1 MEDYSMKTNYN
12 ERREVREINYLKE
25 MYQKMISEKLKT
37 QELEK
42 MASYLAKVQK
52 ADGSWSVID
61 DYKVDSDI
69 RVAYAYMPTYF
80 ATAALIAADLKVNFK
95 KDSIEKNAL
104 VSGLIFAT
112 GRNLV
117 GHGYDATASLLEAI
131 AIYKNAGVYKWM
143 RENREFAEEFCNMF
157 EEHIQTF
164 RHLVESG
171 RTVSDWNRDFR
182 KEFEKE
188 IADYEANANPYVW
201 YAAYGSNINR
211 ERFMEYI
218 NECTDKTEPKEDRPY
233 MIPYELYFAS
243 AVGRWERKGVAF
255 INDEKAGITWGRAY
269 KITMEQFKQ
278 IQEKEGCKYEKQL
291 QLGEIDN
298 LPIYTF
304 TSPFVRGDIKEAGES
319 YLNVIKNGLKEVY
332 ADKTDLVLDTY
343 LYGKNLS
350 AEEVQILSFLR
361 NSAHGVELGNI
372 KCGSLTFTKMKPM
385 FKKLYYYGFIVQD
398 KRSSGQGH
406 DMLERDAVVYTK
418 KEKRELCDIFELMNA
433 SRR

>member
-1 MEDYSMKTNYN
+1 MKTNYN
-12 ERREVREINYLKE
+12 ERREVRERDYLKE
-25 MYQKMISEKLKT
+25 MYQTMISGKVET

-42 MASYLAKVQK
+42 MASYLVKGQK

-95 KDSIEKNAL
+95 KGSIEKNAL

-182 KEFEKE
+182 
-188 IADYEANANPYVW
+188 N
-201 YAAYGSNINR
+201 
-211 ERFMEYI
+211 
-218 NECTDKTEPKEDRPY
+218 
-233 MIPYELYFAS
+233 
-243 AVGRWERKGVAF
+243 
-255 INDEKAGITWGRAY
+255 
-269 KITMEQFKQ
+269 
-278 IQEKEGCKYEKQL
+278 
-291 QLGEIDN
+291 
-298 LPIYTF
+298 
-304 TSPFVRGDIKEAGES
+304 
-319 YLNVIKNGLKEVY
+319 
-332 ADKTDLVLDTY
+332 
-343 LYGKNLS
+343 
-350 AEEVQILSFLR
+350 SFLR
-361 NSAHGVELGNI
+361 SPFQTGTEILEKNL
-372 KCGSLTFTKMKPM
+372 K
-385 FKKLYYYGFIVQD
+385 
-398 KRSSGQGH
+398 KRSQIMRQMQIHMYGMQHTALTS
-406 DMLERDAVVYTK
+406 T
-418 KEKRELCDIFELMNA
+418 EKDLWNTLMNVLIK
-433 SRR
+433 RNQRKIVHI